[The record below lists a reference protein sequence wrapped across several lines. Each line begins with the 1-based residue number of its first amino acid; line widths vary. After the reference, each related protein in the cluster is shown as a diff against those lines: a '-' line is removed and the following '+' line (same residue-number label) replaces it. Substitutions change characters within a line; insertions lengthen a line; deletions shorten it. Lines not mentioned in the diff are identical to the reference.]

1 MSSTKLKSRE
11 GFKLQ
16 LSIVNSSTCQ
26 LKQLV
31 VVREVMSAVR
41 MVTTIS
47 TMRFKVF
54 LVVSVMMMG
63 DPPLTPL
70 VGGSRMSYYWGQVF
84 VFKVNN

>member
-47 TMRFKVF
+47 TMRFRVF
-54 LVVSVMMMG
+54 FVVSFMMMG

>member
-1 MSSTKLKSRE
+1 M
-11 GFKLQ
+11 
-16 LSIVNSSTCQ
+16 
-26 LKQLV
+26 